1 MKKIV
6 KFAIGQ
12 AAIMTIILSTSVFA
26 SSNDNINRI
35 YGGNRYQTSINIAN
49 NFSSETVQN
58 VIVAS
63 GNNFPDALAGS
74 VLSKQLNAPIL
85 LVDKS
90 LNGSQDSI
98 NYIKNHLDKSGVVYV
113 LGGTSSVNNE
123 YIDYVKSLGFSNVK
137 RLGGKNR
144 FDTNRVIVES
154 MNVEKGKPVIIVNGN
169 NFPDALSIS
178 SIASLKGYPIMLSNA
193 NSLSE
198 EIKGKVSKIEPST
211 VYLIGGEGSL
221 NNNII
226 DEVKNLVPNIE
237 DKNIVRI
244 WGQNRYETSLNICKY
259 FKLDT
264 DTVVIANGE
273 NFPDALSGSALAA
286 KLQAPILLTNG
297 KDISTQKNYVDS
309 TNYINKIILGGYG
322 AVSED
327 AEYVLKGMEKKTL
340 RVNKGYTEDGKY
352 YIEGQY
358 TKRVT
363 DINEALDY
371 EKRTGK
377 SVVDS
382 YDGKYYIADDGFD
395 MPISGDIKLEVD
407 ENAEISKVDFVDY
420 KIVQVKT
427 DFVSFTNSECVR
439 GVQNGHGPIFDLV
452 IKDGVVVKMDQ
463 EYRP

>member
-1 MKKIV
+1 MKKVV

-12 AAIMTIILSTSVFA
+12 AVIMTIILSTSVFA
-26 SSNDNINRI
+26 SSNDINRI
-35 YGGNRYQTSINIAN
+35 YGANRYETSINIAN

-85 LVDKS
+85 LVNQS

-98 NYIKNHLDKSGVVYV
+98 NYIKNHLDKNGIVYV
-113 LGGTSSVNNE
+113 LGGPASVSNE

-154 MNVEKGKPVIIVNGN
+154 MNVEKGNPVVIVNGN
-169 NFPDALSIS
+169 NFPDALSVS

-193 NSLSE
+193 SSLSE

-211 VYLIGGEGSL
+211 VYLIGGQGSL

-226 DEVKNLVPNIE
+226 DEVKSLVPNIE

-244 WGQNRYETSLNICKY
+244 WGQNRYETSLNISKY

-286 KLQAPILLTNG
+286 KLQAPILLTDG
-297 KDISTQKNYVDS
+297 KDISTQKDYLDS

-322 AVSED
+322 SVSED
-327 AEYVLKGMEKKTL
+327 AEYLLKGIEKKTFI
-340 RVNKGYTEDGKY
+340 VGKGYVEDGKY
-352 YIEGQY
+352 YIEGNY
-358 TKRVT
+358 SKRVT

-377 SVVDS
+377 SVVDT
-382 YDGKYYIADDGFD
+382 YNGKYYIPDDGFD

-407 ENAEISKVDFVDY
+407 ENAQISKVGFDDY

-427 DFVSFTNSECVR
+427 DFVSLNNS
-439 GVQNGHGPIFDLV
+439 GYLNSVQDGYNGPIFDLV